1 MRRLQMQK
9 VGFDSH
15 IQNSDSM
22 IKANKI
28 LELQVIA
35 DNQTRWNSTYLMLK
49 RVLKLRVR
57 IDSFICEY
65 TDVGGYSLSAADVYQ
80 KKNSK
85 PYRQFVILCFLSG
98 F

>member
-1 MRRLQMQK
+1 MQK

-35 DNQTRWNSTYLMLK
+35 DNQTRWNSTYLML
-49 RVLKLRVR
+49 
-57 IDSFICEY
+57 E
-65 TDVGGYSLSAADVYQ
+65 
-80 KKNSK
+80 
-85 PYRQFVILCFLSG
+85 
-98 F
+98 